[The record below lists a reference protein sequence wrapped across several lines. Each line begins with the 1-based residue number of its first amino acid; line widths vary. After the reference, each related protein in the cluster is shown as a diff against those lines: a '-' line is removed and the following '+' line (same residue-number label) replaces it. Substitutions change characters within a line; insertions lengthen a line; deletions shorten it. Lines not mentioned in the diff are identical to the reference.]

1 VRRLGLDAGDDWGN
15 LLELAAADVT
25 SARDWKRQRAAMR
38 VAELRERMEH
48 LQAEASL
55 AQLVSPLDGDELMQ
69 FFGRPPGPWIKEVKN
84 HLRDLVIEGTL
95 TPGDRETAKRFARD
109 FMDASTAS

>member
-1 VRRLGLDAGDDWGN
+1 MRRLGLDAGDDWDN

-38 VAELRERMEH
+38 VAELRQRMER
-48 LQAEASL
+48 LQAETTL

-69 FFGRPPGPWIKEVKN
+69 LFGLPPGRWIKEVKN
-84 HLRDLVIEGTL
+84 HLRDLVIEGILMPATVRQ
-95 TPGDRETAKRFARD
+95 PRG
-109 FMDASTAS
+109 